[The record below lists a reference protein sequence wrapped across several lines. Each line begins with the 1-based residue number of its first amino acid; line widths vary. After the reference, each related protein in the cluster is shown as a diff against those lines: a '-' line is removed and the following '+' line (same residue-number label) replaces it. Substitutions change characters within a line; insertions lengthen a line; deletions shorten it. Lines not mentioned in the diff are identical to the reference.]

1 MVVLDRV
8 REQYEELP
16 YPPRNPEDERERLIS
31 NQPSQLLLANHL
43 FWGGRRTIDSN
54 LRVLDAGCGTGDSTI
69 CMAEQLRDTGARVT
83 ALDFSSASL
92 AVTRRRAEVRGLDNI
107 DYVEAPLEELPRLG
121 VGEFDFILSSGVLH
135 HLASPEQG
143 LEALRAVLKP
153 DGGIAVMVYSR
164 YGRAP
169 LYLMQEL
176 MRRLAPPSLGTE
188 ERLRVLKRTL
198 KLLHDD
204 HPLKETWD
212 QHGTEAAK
220 GDAALF
226 DMFLHAQ
233 DRAYTVPEIYEWVE
247 GAELRILTFDAP
259 RTYEPKHYDD
269 RIDVSALPA
278 PQRHA
283 VAELLHAR
291 MGTHIFYATHRDY
304 APPAPPDGDD
314 ETAVPCWSYVDFTGA
329 RERALLGGKQLN
341 VQTGRV
347 EFKLGLDPIT
357 RAILQRVDGKTPL
370 GAIIDA
376 VDEALPAVK
385 RKRLQD
391 QWRDL
396 YRGLRETHVLLLNHP
411 A

>member
-1 MVVLDRV
+1 MVVLDQV

-16 YPPRNPEDERERLIS
+16 YPPRDPEDERERLVS

-43 FWGGRRTIDSN
+43 FWGGRKAIDSS

-92 AVTRRRAEVRGLDNI
+92 EVTRRRAEMRGLDNI
-107 DYVEAPLEELPRLG
+107 DYVEAPLEELPWLG
-121 VGEFDFILSSGVLH
+121 VGEFDFVLSSGVLH

-143 LEALRAVLKP
+143 LEALREVLRP

-169 LYLMQEL
+169 LYMMQEL
-176 MRRLAPPSLGTE
+176 MRRLAPPSLGTG
-188 ERLRVLKRTL
+188 ERLRVLRHTL

-204 HPLKETWD
+204 HPLKQTWD
-212 QHGTEAAK
+212 QHGDEAAK

-247 GAELRILTFDAP
+247 GADLRFLAFDAP

-269 RIDVSALPA
+269 RVDVSALPA

-304 APPAPPDGDD
+304 EPPAPPEGDD
-314 ETAVPCWSYVDFTGA
+314 GTAVPCWSYVDFTGA
-329 RERALLGGKQLN
+329 RERALRDGKQLR

-347 EFKLGLDPIT
+347 EFNLGLDPIT
-357 RAILQRVDGKTPL
+357 RTILQRVDGKRPL

-385 RKRLQD
+385 RKRIQD

>member
-1 MVVLDRV
+1 MVVLDQV

-16 YPPRNPEDERERLIS
+16 YPPRNPEDERERLVS

-43 FWGGRRTIDSN
+43 FWGGLRAIDST

-92 AVTRRRAEVRGLDNI
+92 DITRQRAGVRGLDNI

-121 VGEFDFILSSGVLH
+121 VGEFDFALCSGVLH
-135 HLASPEQG
+135 HLASPERG

-169 LYLMQEL
+169 LYMMQEL
-176 MRRLAPPSLGTE
+176 MRALAPPSLDTG
-188 ERLRVLKRTL
+188 ERLRVLKRTM

-204 HPLKETWD
+204 HPLKQTWD

-233 DRAYTVPEIYEWVE
+233 DRAYTVPGIYEWVE

-291 MGTHIFYATHRDY
+291 MGRTSSTPRIATTSRPRRPGATMRPPCRAGATSTSPVHASAPCSTASSSACRRAASNSTSASTRSRARFSSASTATRRLARSSTRWTKRCRRRPCRMRRAASRPCSNAPLAPRRRHR
-304 APPAPPDGDD
+304 
-314 ETAVPCWSYVDFTGA
+314 
-329 RERALLGGKQLN
+329 RE
-341 VQTGRV
+341 
-347 EFKLGLDPIT
+347 P
-357 RAILQRVDGKTPL
+357 
-370 GAIIDA
+370 
-376 VDEALPAVK
+376 
-385 RKRLQD
+385 
-391 QWRDL
+391 
-396 YRGLRETHVLLLNHP
+396 
-411 A
+411 